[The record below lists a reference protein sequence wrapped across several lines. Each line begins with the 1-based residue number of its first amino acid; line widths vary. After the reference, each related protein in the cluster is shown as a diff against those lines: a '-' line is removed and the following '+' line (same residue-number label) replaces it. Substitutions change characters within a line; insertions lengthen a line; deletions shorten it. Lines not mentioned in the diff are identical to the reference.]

1 MIYYLGTQGLTNTY
15 ETTTMDFVV
24 DYLKKQNESK
34 RWNLE
39 KKGGYFLR
47 SVGEPFTKKTRATN
61 IQKPKKRNR

>member
-1 MIYYLGTQGLTNTY
+1 M
-15 ETTTMDFVV
+15 
-24 DYLKKQNESK
+24 YLKKQNESK